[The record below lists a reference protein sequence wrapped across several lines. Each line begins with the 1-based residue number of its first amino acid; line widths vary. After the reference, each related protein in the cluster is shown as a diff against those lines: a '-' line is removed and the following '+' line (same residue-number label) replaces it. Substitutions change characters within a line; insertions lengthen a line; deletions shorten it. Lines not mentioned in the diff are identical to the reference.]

1 MTRRRRSPGVPRRR
15 RSVVSIRVS
24 WGVGTVR
31 ERRDDDVI
39 ATTRIWRR
47 SRLPHIPWFVGAA
60 GADVPS
66 AAMSGRADLP
76 AREAIAGARAEL
88 HAHGMR
94 WTPQRRLLVEILL
107 ATRGHVT
114 GTELVERCRRLDPET
129 TPSTVYRTLDA
140 LEEIGLVRHSHGA
153 DGREEYHVLPTAEHG
168 HLRCERC
175 GATWEIEAK
184 EASQLMR
191 TLAESRGFAL
201 NLSHLTIVGRCA
213 GCGDDAPATVGEPT
227 PRSEGS
233 PAHG

>member
-1 MTRRRRSPGVPRRR
+1 
-15 RSVVSIRVS
+15 
-24 WGVGTVR
+24 
-31 ERRDDDVI
+31 
-39 ATTRIWRR
+39 
-47 SRLPHIPWFVGAA
+47 
-60 GADVPS
+60 
-66 AAMSGRADLP
+66 MSGRADLQG
-76 AREAIAGARAEL
+76 REAIAGARAEL

-140 LEEIGLVRHSHGA
+140 LEEIGLVRHSHGS

-168 HLRCERC
+168 HLRCEDC
-175 GATWEIEAK
+175 GATWEIDAE

-213 GCGDDAPATVGEPT
+213 GCGEHASGQAEHGT
-227 PRSEGS
+227 PQREGS
-233 PAHG
+233 AAHG